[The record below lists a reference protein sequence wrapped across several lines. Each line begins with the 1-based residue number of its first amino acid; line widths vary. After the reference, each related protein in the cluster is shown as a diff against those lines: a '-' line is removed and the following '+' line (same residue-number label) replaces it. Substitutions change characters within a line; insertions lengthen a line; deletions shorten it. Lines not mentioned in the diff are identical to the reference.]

1 MRRLIRPITIQ
12 GKIRLFSLM
21 FYLATANVVFTQN
34 KPPTAVSRTLQT
46 QNFAA
51 DTKKTL
57 KASIN
62 ALQDL
67 DYTIDV
73 LNSDVGLITASR
85 TTEQK
90 KAEVSSDGVDPGP
103 SSQNNKFDEEIDA
116 EEAAKKEQAQTCV
129 KIFGVAVV
137 AVFFVVLLSAIFGDK
152 DDDDDD
158 DDDDRPSSSSSSSG
172 WRRSSRSSHSSNKT
186 VNNYYQDNS
195 PKGPRIYRYKVTIN
209 IDESGPDNTNVRVS
223 ASGELEGN
231 SAYGEYKFSF
241 RNVVNQMEDIPF
253 GWVRVSSAMTVKKNI
268 ADFSI
273 PLLAKTA
280 LSVGVGVNSH
290 SSTPRASVSMV
301 RDLLDTDDLT
311 AGFDPNSLEDELID
325 YLKENKIDNSG
336 THLQLGLRF
345 KILVIDSHLNF
356 RYNMTEDVYKGE
368 KGFTE
373 VQFKLGMAF

>member
-21 FYLATANVVFTQN
+21 FYLVTANVVFTQN

-90 KAEVSSDGVDPGP
+90 KAKVSSDEIDPGP
-103 SSQNNKFDEEIDA
+103 STQNNKFAEEIDP

-158 DDDDRPSSSSSSSG
+158 DDDDKPSSSSSSSG
-172 WRRSSRSSHSSNKT
+172 WRRSSRSSHSNHKT
-186 VNNYYQDNS
+186 VNNYYQDNT

-209 IDESGPDNTNVRVS
+209 IDEAGPDNTNVRVS
-223 ASGELEGN
+223 ASGELEQDG
-231 SAYGEYKFSF
+231 
-241 RNVVNQMEDIPF
+241 
-253 GWVRVSSAMTVKKNI
+253 
-268 ADFSI
+268 
-273 PLLAKTA
+273 
-280 LSVGVGVNSH
+280 
-290 SSTPRASVSMV
+290 
-301 RDLLDTDDLT
+301 
-311 AGFDPNSLEDELID
+311 
-325 YLKENKIDNSG
+325 
-336 THLQLGLRF
+336 
-345 KILVIDSHLNF
+345 KILESGGIYEPEF
-356 RYNMTEDVYKGE
+356 
-368 KGFTE
+368 
-373 VQFKLGMAF
+373 FKRFFASMNKSIFLDENLPTN

>member
-1 MRRLIRPITIQ
+1 MHRLIRPITTQ

-21 FYLATANVVFTQN
+21 FYLVTANVAFSQN
-34 KPPTAVSRTLQT
+34 KPPAAVSRTLQT

-51 DTKKTL
+51 NTKKTL

-90 KAEVSSDGVDPGP
+90 KAEVSSDGVDLGP
-103 SSQNNKFDEEIDA
+103 STQNNKFNEEIDA
-116 EEAAKKEQAQTCV
+116 EAAAKKEQAQTCV

-152 DDDDDD
+152 DDDDEND

-172 WRRSSRSSHSSNKT
+172 WRRSSRSSHSNHKT

-209 IDESGPDNTNVRVS
+209 IDESAPDNTNVRVS
-223 ASGELEGN
+223 ASGELEQDG
-231 SAYGEYKFSF
+231 
-241 RNVVNQMEDIPF
+241 
-253 GWVRVSSAMTVKKNI
+253 
-268 ADFSI
+268 
-273 PLLAKTA
+273 
-280 LSVGVGVNSH
+280 
-290 SSTPRASVSMV
+290 
-301 RDLLDTDDLT
+301 
-311 AGFDPNSLEDELID
+311 
-325 YLKENKIDNSG
+325 
-336 THLQLGLRF
+336 
-345 KILVIDSHLNF
+345 KILESGGIYEPEF
-356 RYNMTEDVYKGE
+356 
-368 KGFTE
+368 
-373 VQFKLGMAF
+373 FKRFFASMNKSIFLDENLPAN

>member
-1 MRRLIRPITIQ
+1 MRRLVRPITIQ

-21 FYLATANVVFTQN
+21 FYLAIINVVFTQN
-34 KPPTAVSRTLQT
+34 KPPAAVSRTLQT

-90 KAEVSSDGVDPGP
+90 KAEVSSDGVDLGP
-103 SSQNNKFDEEIDA
+103 STQNNKLEEEIDA

-158 DDDDRPSSSSSSSG
+158 DDNDDRTSSSSSSSG
-172 WRRSSRSSHSSNKT
+172 WRRSSRSSHSNHKT

-209 IDESGPDNTNVRVS
+209 IDEPGPNNTNVRVS
-223 ASGELEGN
+223 ASGELEQDG
-231 SAYGEYKFSF
+231 
-241 RNVVNQMEDIPF
+241 
-253 GWVRVSSAMTVKKNI
+253 
-268 ADFSI
+268 
-273 PLLAKTA
+273 
-280 LSVGVGVNSH
+280 
-290 SSTPRASVSMV
+290 
-301 RDLLDTDDLT
+301 
-311 AGFDPNSLEDELID
+311 
-325 YLKENKIDNSG
+325 
-336 THLQLGLRF
+336 
-345 KILVIDSHLNF
+345 KILESGGIYEQEF
-356 RYNMTEDVYKGE
+356 
-368 KGFTE
+368 
-373 VQFKLGMAF
+373 FKRFFASMNKSIFLDENLPAN

>member
-1 MRRLIRPITIQ
+1 MRRLIRPKTIQ

-21 FYLATANVVFTQN
+21 FYLVTTNVVFTQN
-34 KPPTAVSRTLQT
+34 KPPAAVSRTLQT

-90 KAEVSSDGVDPGP
+90 KAKVSSDGIDPGP
-103 SSQNNKFDEEIDA
+103 STQNNKFAEEIDA

-158 DDDDRPSSSSSSSG
+158 DDNDDDRPSSSSSSSG
-172 WRRSSRSSHSSNKT
+172 WRRSSRSSHSNHKT

-209 IDESGPDNTNVRVS
+209 IDEAGPDNTNVRVS
-223 ASGELEGN
+223 ASGELEQDG
-231 SAYGEYKFSF
+231 
-241 RNVVNQMEDIPF
+241 
-253 GWVRVSSAMTVKKNI
+253 
-268 ADFSI
+268 
-273 PLLAKTA
+273 
-280 LSVGVGVNSH
+280 
-290 SSTPRASVSMV
+290 
-301 RDLLDTDDLT
+301 
-311 AGFDPNSLEDELID
+311 
-325 YLKENKIDNSG
+325 
-336 THLQLGLRF
+336 
-345 KILVIDSHLNF
+345 KILESGGIYEPEF
-356 RYNMTEDVYKGE
+356 
-368 KGFTE
+368 
-373 VQFKLGMAF
+373 FKRFFASMNKSIFLDENLPSN